1 MSLRK
6 QRGADQVRAMTLL
19 FEFEMSS
26 TIKHSEQ
33 WTGRQRV
40 SLSILATWEFG
51 PEQAEYVNYDGINN

>member
-1 MSLRK
+1 
-6 QRGADQVRAMTLL
+6 MTLL

-40 SLSILATWEFG
+40 SLSIFATWEFG